1 MISQSHECPKC
12 QKRMDPGHMPD
23 VGYGVVTQSTWSIGL
38 PEKKRFLGGIKY
50 DKKAQIPV
58 IAYRCPRCGLVELY
72 AGA

>member
-1 MISQSHECPKC
+1 
-12 QKRMDPGHMPD
+12 MPD